1 MKKLILAGMFVLLF
15 AGAEA
20 QQNKCG
26 FEMLFKIKPGM
37 NKLEVVDTVYKGF
50 NISPKSTTMEKLPPY
65 AKSGGDS
72 IIKEILIYEGVSNSP
87 CFHGQMTRFQLEFA
101 DNKLYKVYLST
112 QYAKSAYQDLISNY
126 NDLRAVIK
134 PKWQFERETKL
145 AYDNIVGFG
154 YDYSKTKKIT
164 NKTEKISLQY
174 VDNDVNNVN
183 GYYLLEV
190 IWANLANTRME
201 GSNY

>member
-1 MKKLILAGMFVLLF
+1 MKQCLLALFFLLQITG
-15 AGAEA
+15 AGA
-20 QQNKCG
+20 QKQKCG

-37 NKLEVVDTVYKGF
+37 SKMEVMDSIQKAFSLAPTR
-50 NISPKSTTMEKLPPY
+50 TTLEKLPPY
-65 AKSGGDS
+65 AKTGGDS
-72 IIKEILIYEGVSNSP
+72 IVKEIILYEVEQST
-87 CFHGQMTRFQLEFA
+87 CFHGQQTKFQLEIA
-101 DNKLYKVYLST
+101 DNKLYKVYMST
-112 QYAKSAYQDLISNY
+112 QFAKSAYQDLISNY
-126 NDLRAVIK
+126 NDLRSVIK
-134 PKWQFERETKL
+134 PKWAFERETKL

-174 VDNDVNNVN
+174 VDNDVKNTN